1 MPFFKA
7 ASKLVYYAHVPKCGG
22 SAVEHFIHGRAG
34 EMAFVDQK
42 YMSVDE
48 AMRWSRTSPQHINVA
63 ALERLIPPSFFD
75 ASFTI
80 VRHPVARVVSAY
92 HFQLETERR
101 ISKNVTFS
109 DWLEDLEL
117 AHEENPYAYDN
128 HLRPMDDIVP
138 EGAQVF
144 YLEHGLDAL
153 VPWFDTL
160 LGNKAAP
167 RAIHRINERK
177 SSSGEKV
184 KPTSADL
191 TRIAEIYR
199 ADFERFGYDLEEKM
213 PQTPAPELTPDY
225 ISERDAE
232 LKTAASPMAKVSK
245 LAGKVARKIGG

>member
-7 ASKLVYYAHVPKCGG
+7 GSKLVYYAHVPKCGG

-34 EMAFVDQK
+34 DMAFVDQK

-48 AMRWSRTSPQHINVA
+48 EMRWSKTSPQHINVE
-63 ALERLIPPSFFD
+63 ALNRLIPPGFFD
-75 ASFTI
+75 AAFTI

-92 HFQLETERR
+92 HFQLEQEAR
-101 ISKNVTFS
+101 ISRHVSFS

-138 EGAQVF
+138 AGAHVF

-160 LGNKAAP
+160 LGNSAAP
-167 RAIHRINERK
+167 RAIHRINAR
-177 SSSGEKV
+177 SGSAQKV
-184 KPTSADL
+184 EPSPSDL
-191 TRIAEIYR
+191 TRIETIYR
-199 ADFERFGYDLEEKM
+199 ADFERFGYVSGQKM
-213 PQTPAPELTPDY
+213 PKAPAPVLSAE
-225 ISERDAE
+225 IIAERDAE
-232 LKTAASPMAKVSK
+232 LKAAGSLMARGSK
-245 LAGKVARKIGG
+245 LAGKIKKRIGG